1 MHIELARRLGDVE
14 VVLEEAVDRVE
25 RVVVERFDRVFLER
39 LGEEHFAQRDR
50 QLIDD
55 AADAEVLI
63 VDDGL
68 LVFEDLAHVDGDLRL
83 FVAVGQLAQMAGRRA
98 DADDGFDV
106 LRLADVAHEIFR
118 QSAHLLGGILAR
130 ELLDD
135 DDVRLAHG
143 EHKVVLTI
151 REAVLHMLQNGDV
164 VPVELAHQQNG
175 AGHVRGEV
183 QLLGADIH
191 VAGEN
196 VVADD
201 ILYKGGLV
209 VLFLEVRAGLVHADG
224 GENADAA
231 RNRVRAGDEDGVLKA
246 RRAAGENFIG
256 ALRGGEQR
264 LLRLRHGGEILQPR
278 ADGGKLAARNHKA
291 LLVHDADDAVRGF
304 FHLNDYA
311 LENST
316 GHS

>member
-1 MHIELARRLGDVE
+1 MM
-14 VVLEEAVDRVE
+14 
-25 RVVVERFDRVFLER
+25 
-39 LGEEHFAQRDR
+39 
-50 QLIDD
+50 
-55 AADAEVLI
+55 
-63 VDDGL
+63 
-68 LVFEDLAHVDGDLRL
+68 L
-83 FVAVGQLAQMAGRRA
+83 FIAVGELAQMAGGGA

-118 QSAHLLGGILAR
+118 QGTHLLGGVFAR

-183 QLLGADIH
+183 QLLGADIY

-201 ILYKGGLV
+201 ILDESGLV
-209 VLFLEVRAGLVHADG
+209 VLFLKVRAGLVHADG

-246 RRAAGENFIG
+246 RRAAGENFIRT
-256 ALRGGEQR
+256 LRGGEQR
-264 LLRLRHGGEILQPR
+264 LGRIRHGGEVLQPR
-278 ADGGKLAARNHKA
+278 ADGGKLAARDHEA

-304 FHLNDYA
+304 LHLNDHA

-316 GHS
+316 GHSCSSQSIASPQTLSISNRTLNNSRFLCIFQ